1 MRKLILVM
9 IVLFCFG
16 DLSSQDRVPV
26 DSLKVSIENN
36 CFFSLYNGIPFTGI
50 GYSVYENGKLSGE
63 VNLKDGK
70 FDGLLEEWYENG
82 QLKRE
87 IKYKEGKNDGLRKEW
102 YENGQLDRIIKY
114 KEGKKVGIYRG
125 WYENGQLKKK
135 KIIKKAKMME

>member
-1 MRKLILVM
+1 MKKTLF
-9 IVLFCFG
+9 VLWVSLLFVC

-63 VNLKDGK
+63 INLKDGK

-87 IKYKEGKNDGLRKEW
+87 IKYKEGKKDGLSKQWDEKGNLVKE
-102 YENGQLDRIIKY
+102 ENWKDGVIQ
-114 KEGKKVGIYRG
+114 
-125 WYENGQLKKK
+125 
-135 KIIKKAKMME
+135 